1 MASTFKRDIR
11 LGVPDSADSR
21 AIADSFRA
29 EHLAEE
35 CSYTDTHKDLL
46 VFISKNPDD
55 NLLEILGY
63 IDNIPIGYAGF
74 TPCGCGC
81 QNRLRWT
88 YMYIP
93 ANLRKY
99 GLGLRFARAVI
110 NKITELVNPDT
121 IIEVSYQTAN
131 DAMSHIFRYAG
142 FKKTLVTGEL
152 AVGKIL
158 TR

>member
-11 LGVPDSADSR
+11 LGVPEDSVSR
-21 AIADSFRA
+21 SIADSFREA
-29 EHLAEE
+29 HLAEE
-35 CSYTDTHKDLL
+35 SGYTDTHKDLFT
-46 VFISKNPDD
+46 FISKNIDR
-55 NLLEILGY
+55 NLLEIIGY

-81 QNRLRWT
+81 GNRLRWS

-93 ANLRKY
+93 VKLRKY
-99 GLGLRFARAVI
+99 GLGLRFSRTVI
-110 NKITELVNPDT
+110 KKITELVDKET
-121 IIEVSYQTAN
+121 IIEVSYQTSN

-142 FKKTLVTGEL
+142 FEKTVVTGEL